1 MFAAALRRKY
11 GAAIFR
17 AVSKEICLRPEPGEE
32 LPARVQERAEH
43 MARTAQTVLSGM
55 DFFTRMQ
62 LSPVL
67 RPPAFMQACIELGLR
82 PSAITQAQCDAA
94 QQLLD
99 QSFEDAAARH
109 ESPISMEQG
118 MQWLKQALRR
128 AAGTMTPSSDA
139 DTPLDGAHQ
148 ATANEADHADD
159 PAAGLATEDPIRRIL
174 RKRG

>member
-11 GAAIFR
+11 GASIFR

-32 LPARVQERAEH
+32 LPMRVQERAEH

-67 RPPAFMQACIELGLR
+67 RPPAFMQACIELELR

-99 QSFEDAAARH
+99 RSFEDAAARH
-109 ESPISMEQG
+109 ESPVAMEQG
-118 MQWLKQALRR
+118 MQWLKNALRHI
-128 AAGTMTPSSDA
+128 AGNMVQPSGTSV
-139 DTPLDGAHQ
+139 PLDDVRQ
-148 ATANEADHADD
+148 AAANEPGNAPD
-159 PAAGLATEDPIRRIL
+159 PAADLSVEDPVRRIM
-174 RKRG
+174 RRRG

>member
-94 QQLLD
+94 QHLLD
-99 QSFEDAAARH
+99 QAFEEAAARH
-109 ESPISMEQG
+109 ESPVSMEQG
-118 MQWLKQALRR
+118 MQWLKHALRH
-128 AAGTMTPSSDA
+128 AASHMVQPSDA
-139 DTPLDGAHQ
+139 SIPPDGMREA
-148 ATANEADHADD
+148 AANEPEDAGH
-159 PAAGLATEDPIRRIL
+159 PAADLSTEDPLRRIL